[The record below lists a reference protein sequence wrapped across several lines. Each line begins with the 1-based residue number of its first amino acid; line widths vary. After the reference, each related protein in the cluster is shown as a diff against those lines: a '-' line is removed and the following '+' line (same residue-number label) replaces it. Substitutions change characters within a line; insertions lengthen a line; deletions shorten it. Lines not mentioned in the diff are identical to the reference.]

1 MSAQIGNHA
10 FGNIGRMFARQNVPT
25 VYARQRSAGD
35 ATGVETTESNMD
47 SVSLSAFAPKP
58 LDAVDFETA
67 MEYSGY
73 LSGGGKG
80 MATAAAEERLRED
93 RIFAAVSALAAMGV
107 SGEGF
112 ELPNR
117 WPGGIPVPTREEL
130 EVARRRLSQRL
141 QNVDQTSDP
150 EKVQLDRTALVEKLR
165 KRDFG
170 ALALAETP
178 ESAVAA
184 PAGKR

>member
-10 FGNIGRMFARQNVPT
+10 FGTIGRMFARQNVPT

-35 ATGVETTESNMD
+35 AAGVEASDSTMD

-58 LDAVDFETA
+58 LDAADLESA

-80 MATAAAEERLRED
+80 MAAAPAEERLRED

-107 SGEGF
+107 NGEDL
-112 ELPNR
+112 ELPDR

-141 QNVDQTSDP
+141 QNVDQASDP
-150 EKVQLDRTALVEKLR
+150 EKVQLDRTELVEKLR
-165 KRDFG
+165 NRDFG

-178 ESAVAA
+178 EEAVAA
-184 PAGKR
+184 TAGKR